1 MRGAFVIRL
10 GPETNPSSGHFEGC
24 IEEVDSGKE
33 LKFQSSAE
41 LLKFLG
47 ERFQVAFEA
56 TPQMQVSRTT
66 REMKAEDDARTEN
79 LDPLSA
85 DSRARRR

>member
-10 GPETNPSSGHFEGC
+10 GPQTNPSSGHFEGC

-41 LLKFLG
+41 LLTFLG
-47 ERFQVAFEA
+47 ERFQDAFEA
-56 TPQMQVSRTT
+56 MSQMQVRTT
-66 REMKAEDDARTEN
+66 TPGTKAEDDARTES
-79 LDPLSA
+79 LDSLSA
-85 DSRARRR
+85 DSRVGK